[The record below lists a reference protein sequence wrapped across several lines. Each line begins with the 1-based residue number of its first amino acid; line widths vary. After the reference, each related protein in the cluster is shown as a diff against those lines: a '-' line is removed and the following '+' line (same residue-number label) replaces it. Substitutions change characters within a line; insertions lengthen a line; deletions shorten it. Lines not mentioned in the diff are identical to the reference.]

1 MKKIKLV
8 ISFLALI
15 NLSLGTT
22 VQAANNDVGLKEAF
36 ETLSKK
42 NKLMDVWLEARE
54 AFSQSERQAVDLFML
69 MNENL
74 AMPKIE
80 VLPTKQTDGSESY
93 RVILNVNSKT
103 ISLEMKQDERF
114 LFQLNGKNVSATDA
128 VSISALVKIIK
139 ANEKNN
145 SLNLSKINY
154 GLGTKTLSSMSL
166 EEKAKYILYVRR
178 LVEAAQKVQMAHLPS
193 TKTSSLKLEILK
205 QLIGAC
211 AEAADDAAP
220 QCLSKLGYI
229 SKMTPEKNC
238 LEPLKPL
245 SESVVLSNVQCFNKV
260 DSLCN
265 PLLYGLSQ
273 ANNGSGLCLSSSEIN
288 TTTCAQKFKSDFAAK
303 EQQNTVQ
310 RIVASLKTLKLQ
322 DGKTLAESDQLDGL
336 LKDML
341 QSVNKSVAICKYAYE
356 KDPKNRSVNCAE
368 LSDRLAAYNKFLI
381 EKKREAVV
389 ASTPA
394 PKPTEA
400 QQPTK
405 APVEEA
411 KGVKTN
417 NKIEE
422 CSIWCSMT
430 KFMKSDYGL
439 IAGTVI
445 GTAATIKLICAT
457 KNHILGLCNRK
468 NSSTAAS
475 STPPKNILP
484 APLFGISA
492 EGSNPFSTD
501 NSKTIMAPT
510 APQFSG
516 GVQ

>member
-1 MKKIKLV
+1 
-8 ISFLALI
+8 
-15 NLSLGTT
+15 
-22 VQAANNDVGLKEAF
+22 
-36 ETLSKK
+36 
-42 NKLMDVWLEARE
+42 
-54 AFSQSERQAVDLFML
+54 
-69 MNENL
+69 
-74 AMPKIE
+74 
-80 VLPTKQTDGSESY
+80 
-93 RVILNVNSKT
+93 
-103 ISLEMKQDERF
+103 
-114 LFQLNGKNVSATDA
+114 
-128 VSISALVKIIK
+128 
-139 ANEKNN
+139 
-145 SLNLSKINY
+145 
-154 GLGTKTLSSMSL
+154 MSL

-178 LVEAAQKVQMAHLPS
+178 LVEAAQKVQMAQLPS
-193 TKTSSLKLEILK
+193 AKTSSLKLEILK

-211 AEAADDAAP
+211 AEADIKRDSYESLP

-245 SESVVLSNVQCFNKV
+245 SDNVVLSNVQCFNKA

-273 ANNGSGLCLSSSEIN
+273 ANNGSGLCLSSDELN

-322 DGKTLAESDQLDGL
+322 DGKTLAESDQLEGV

-356 KDPKNRSVNCAE
+356 KDPKNSSTNCAE

-400 QQPTK
+400 QTPAK

-411 KGVKTN
+411 VGVKTG
-417 NKIEE
+417 NKIED